1 MSDNQDPNEIDTV
14 AADIVSTNVAGININ
29 TLRAKQIGMSVVLL
43 NLAVRESERISRVS
57 RILSKLEDDI
67 FDEETLDRL
76 SDADKVERFKLANNI
91 IGNSLNYINAVNRDI
106 SLDELQTKVD
116 LLSRLEELDPTS
128 LENNSNNTTDISEMA
143 LRVLQQYK
151 SSDTKK

>member
-1 MSDNQDPNEIDTV
+1 MSDNQDPTNVNTKEIDTI
-14 AADIVSTNVAGININ
+14 AADVVSTNVAGININ

-76 SDADKVERFKLANNI
+76 SDADKVE
-91 IGNSLNYINAVNRDI
+91 I
-106 SLDELQTKVD
+106 SLWMNY
-116 LLSRLEELDPTS
+116 RLKLIFSP
-128 LENNSNNTTDISEMA
+128 
-143 LRVLQQYK
+143 V
-151 SSDTKK
+151 